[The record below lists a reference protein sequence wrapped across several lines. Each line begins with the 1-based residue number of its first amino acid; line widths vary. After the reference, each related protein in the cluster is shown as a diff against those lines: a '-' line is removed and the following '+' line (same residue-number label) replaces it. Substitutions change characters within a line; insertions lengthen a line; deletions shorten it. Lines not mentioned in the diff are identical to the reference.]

1 MRHRRGA
8 LLLGAEWLTHL
19 RDLAPLQ
26 VPDVGG
32 EFFQAAGQHR
42 ERGEVGRVTVAGD
55 HLGGDRRHSQAQLLQ
70 RRLFD
75 ARVDGGV
82 RTDRTRQLAHADVL
96 AGRNETL
103 TVAIELIQLAGK
115 YEAETHRL
123 GVNAVG
129 AARHQGVPL
138 LDRPTPND
146 RRQPVDI
153 L

>member
-1 MRHRRGA
+1 M
-8 LLLGAEWLTHL
+8 
-19 RDLAPLQ
+19 
-26 VPDVGG
+26 
-32 EFFQAAGQHR
+32 
-42 ERGEVGRVTVAGD
+42 TVAGD

-70 RRLFD
+70 RRLLD

-82 RTDRTRQLAHADVL
+82 RADRTRQFAHPDVL
-96 AGRNETL
+96 AGRNKTL
-103 TVAIELIQLAGK
+103 TVAIELIQPAGK
-115 YEAETHRL
+115 DEAEAHRL

-138 LDRPTPND
+138 LDRPSADD